1 MVCETFTR
9 SDSIICRLDPRVRVV
24 AGVAFAVVLAL
35 SDRFPVLAAGFAAG
49 GVFAVL
55 ARLPLRA
62 TAKRFAAVNIFVG
75 FLALFLP
82 FTMGGETLFRLGPVA
97 CGRAGALKAVEVVLK
112 ANGIVLIF
120 TALLSTVELPRLGRA
135 LEALGAPRK
144 LGQIFYFTV
153 RYIDLLHHEY
163 ERLRN
168 AMRVRC
174 FRPGLSLHTY
184 RTYGYLIGMLLV
196 NSFDRSERVL
206 NAMKC
211 RGFQGEFH
219 TLRRLRFRRR
229 DAVFASICAVF
240 LILLV
245 SVHLI

>member
-9 SDSIICRLDPRVRVV
+9 SNSIICRLDPRLRVV
-24 AGVAFAVVLAL
+24 VGVALSVVLAL
-35 SDRFPVLAAGFAAG
+35 SHNFPVLFAGLAAGVVFAA
-49 GVFAVL
+49 F
-55 ARLPLRA
+55 ARLPIRPA
-62 TAKRFAAVNIFVG
+62 AKRFAAVNLFVG
-75 FLALFLP
+75 FVALFLP
-82 FTMGGETLFRLGPVA
+82 FTMSGGTLFRLGRVA
-97 CGRAGALKAVEVVLK
+97 FSRAGVLK
-112 ANGIVLIF
+112 GAEVLIKSNAIVLIF
-120 TALLSTVELPRLGRA
+120 TGLLSTVELPRLGKA

-196 NSFDRSERVL
+196 KSFDRSERVL

-211 RGFQGEFH
+211 RGFRGEFH
-219 TLRRLRFRRR
+219 TLQRLQFRQR
-229 DAVFASICAVF
+229 DAVFAIVCGVF
-240 LILLV
+240 IVLLV
-245 SVHLI
+245 SMHLL

>member
-9 SDSIICRLDPRVRVV
+9 SDSVICSLDPRVRVV
-24 AGVAFAVVLAL
+24 VGAAFSVTLAL
-35 SDRFPVLAAGFAAG
+35 SHSFAVLFGGLSVGIVFAA
-49 GVFAVL
+49 L
-55 ARLPLRA
+55 ARLPLRP
-62 TAKRFAAVNIFVG
+62 TLKRFAAVNVFVG

-82 FTMGGETLFRLGPVA
+82 FTAGGETLFRLGPLA
-97 CGRAGALKAVEVVLK
+97 FGRAGALKGAAVVLK
-112 ANGIVLIF
+112 ANAIVLIF

-135 LEALGAPRK
+135 LQALGAPRK
-144 LGQIFYFTV
+144 LAQLFFFTV

-184 RTYGYLIGMLLV
+184 RAYGYLIGMLLV

-206 NAMKC
+206 SAMKC
-211 RGFQGEFH
+211 RGFDGEFH
-219 TLRRLRFRRR
+219 TLQRFSFGRR
-229 DAVFASICAVF
+229 DVIFASLCAVF
-240 LILLV
+240 VALLV
-245 SVHLI
+245 GIQLV